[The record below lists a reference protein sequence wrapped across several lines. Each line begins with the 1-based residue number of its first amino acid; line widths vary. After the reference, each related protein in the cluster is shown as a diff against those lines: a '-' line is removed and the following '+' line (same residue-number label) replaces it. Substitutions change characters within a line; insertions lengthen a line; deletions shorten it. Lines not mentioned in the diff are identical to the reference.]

1 MLRCRAGKVAVL
13 IPSQDEFETIDL
25 SDNEI
30 AVVENF
36 PVLRR
41 LGTLFMANNKV
52 RAIRPGL
59 GRALPRLEVLVLS
72 NNCLESLGELAALGE
87 LPQLRVLSLLGNPV
101 ARHASYRALV
111 LFRCRALDTLD
122 FARVTRKERYRSE
135 QLFAGEVGAELLRK
149 LEGAAVAEGAA
160 AAAGGKRS
168 RASEGEEAL
177 KARIVRAIQQAK
189 SLDEVAQLQRALQDH
204 AADRVLPLLEQIE
217 AGIEEGSG
225 GGGATK
231 KTKTDDQ

>member
-1 MLRCRAGKVAVL
+1 M
-13 IPSQDEFETIDL
+13 
-25 SDNEI
+25 
-30 AVVENF
+30 VENF

-41 LGTLFMANNKV
+41 LGTLFLANNKV
-52 RAIRPGL
+52 RGIRPGL

-111 LFRCRALDTLD
+111 LFRCRALETLD
-122 FARVTRKERYRSE
+122 FARVTRKERYRAE

-149 LEGAAVAEGAA
+149 LEGAAMAEGAAAAGEGGGAA
-160 AAAGGKRS
+160 AAAGGVKRS
-168 RASEGEEAL
+168 RASEGEDAL

>member
-1 MLRCRAGKVAVL
+1 VRPHK
-13 IPSQDEFETIDL
+13 DEFETIDL

-41 LGTLFMANNKV
+41 LGTLFLANNKV
-52 RAIRPGL
+52 RSIRPGL

-72 NNCLESLGELAALGE
+72 NNAVESLGELAALGE
-87 LPQLRVLSLLGNPV
+87 LPQLRTLSLLGNPV

-111 LFRCRALDTLD
+111 LYRCRALETLD
-122 FARVTRKERYRSE
+122 FARVTRKERYRAE

-149 LEGAAVAEGAA
+149 LEGAPEAA
-160 AAAGGKRS
+160 AAAVGGGEAAATGGKRA
-168 RASEGEEAL
+168 RADDGEAAL
-177 KARIVRAIQQAK
+177 KARIVRAIQQAQ
-189 SLDEVAQLQRALQDH
+189 SLDEVSQLQRALQDH
-204 AADRVLPLLEQIE
+204 AMDRVLPLLEQIE
-217 AGIEEGSG
+217 AGLAE

-231 KTKTDDQ
+231 KKKADE